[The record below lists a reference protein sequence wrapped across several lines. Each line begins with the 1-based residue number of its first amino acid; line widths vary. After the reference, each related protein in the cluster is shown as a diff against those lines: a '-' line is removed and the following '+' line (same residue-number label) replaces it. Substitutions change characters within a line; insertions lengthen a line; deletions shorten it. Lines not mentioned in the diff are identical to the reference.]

1 MDLNQFASNVS
12 EFEGGKKETDI
23 AQIKEVLRVT
33 NDQLDGKLYDL
44 INEVELNI

>member
-1 MDLNQFASNVS
+1 MDLNQFASKVS

>member
-1 MDLNQFASNVS
+1 MDLNQFASKVS

-33 NDQLDGKLYDL
+33 NEQLDGQLYDL
-44 INEVELNI
+44 INQVDDNN

>member
-1 MDLNQFASNVS
+1 MDLNQFASKIS

-33 NDQLDGKLYDL
+33 NEQLDGQLYDL
-44 INEVELNI
+44 ISQVKLNS

>member
-1 MDLNQFASNVS
+1 MDLNQFATKVS

-44 INEVELNI
+44 INEIELNS